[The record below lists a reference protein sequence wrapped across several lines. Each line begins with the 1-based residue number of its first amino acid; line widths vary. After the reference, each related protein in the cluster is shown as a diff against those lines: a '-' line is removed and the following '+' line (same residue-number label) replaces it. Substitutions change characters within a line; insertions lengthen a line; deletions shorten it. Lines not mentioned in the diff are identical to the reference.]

1 MIPLTHAFPATFMI
15 SLQITDIQMISG
27 RWDDSTATYQR
38 LMAHWEA
45 VLPNPILQVPYE
57 ALVADQE
64 GWTRKLVDFIGLP
77 WDERCLAFH
86 QNERPVYTYS
96 LWQVRQPIYTN
107 RSSVGAA
114 MKSTWAR
121 CSRLWRSPRRR
132 HNSRASKGHASPGIL
147 RGAATA
153 PPGLWGGREGLA
165 VRFGV
170 GLRRERQRI
179 DRRAY
184 VGPTTSLRRRAL

>member
-1 MIPLTHAFPATFMI
+1 MI
-15 SLQITDIQMISG
+15 SLLFPRARIIHCTRDPVDTCLSCYFHDFASDNRFTNDLRTLG
-27 RWDDSTATYQR
+27 RFYRTYQR

-45 VLPNPILQVPYE
+45 VLPNPILRVPYE

-107 RSSVGAA
+107 
-114 MKSTWAR
+114 
-121 CSRLWRSPRRR
+121 C
-132 HNSRASKGHASPGIL
+132 
-147 RGAATA
+147 
-153 PPGLWGGREGLA
+153 
-165 VRFGV
+165 
-170 GLRRERQRI
+170 
-179 DRRAY
+179 D
-184 VGPTTSLRRRAL
+184 RALAPL